1 MLSSELS
8 ARIVSVRFRNYKAL
22 KDFNIR
28 LKDTNVLVGP
38 NNAGKSTLI
47 GAFRALAVA
56 LRRIKGKKPDIVN
69 GPAGRRYGVVVPPE
83 SLPISI
89 ENVHTDYC
97 DEDSLVSFLLSNGN
111 ELQLFFPRDGSCKLI
126 TETHNVPL
134 LNASAFHKAY
144 PIQVSVVPV
153 LGPVEHKEE
162 LVQAETVQRNLIT
175 HRASRNF
182 RNYWYHFP
190 EAFDEFAR
198 LVKQTWPGIEI
209 EAPSIADHADG
220 ILTMFCTEN
229 RILREIYWVGSGFQ
243 IWCQL
248 LTHLIRA
255 KESSLIVIDEP
266 EIYLHADL
274 QRQLIGLLRD
284 LDADVILAT
293 HSTEIMGEAEP
304 TDLVLVD
311 KRNRAGERIKN
322 VEKLQAALSSV
333 GSLHNITLSRLA
345 RSRRILFVEGE
356 KDYKLTRMIARQL
369 GFHSL
374 ASGLEMFPLNLKAS
388 ARGRRSPP

>member
-1 MLSSELS
+1 
-8 ARIVSVRFRNYKAL
+8 
-22 KDFNIR
+22 
-28 LKDTNVLVGP
+28 
-38 NNAGKSTLI
+38 I

-126 TETHNVPL
+126 AETHNVPL

-255 KESSLIVIDEP
+255 KESS
-266 EIYLHADL
+266 
-274 QRQLIGLLRD
+274 
-284 LDADVILAT
+284 
-293 HSTEIMGEAEP
+293 
-304 TDLVLVD
+304 
-311 KRNRAGERIKN
+311 
-322 VEKLQAALSSV
+322 
-333 GSLHNITLSRLA
+333 
-345 RSRRILFVEGE
+345 
-356 KDYKLTRMIARQL
+356 
-369 GFHSL
+369 
-374 ASGLEMFPLNLKAS
+374 
-388 ARGRRSPP
+388 